1 MIDIHCH
8 LEYMQEPEQ
17 VIAEARRKMT
27 AIITSVADIKHKDM
41 ILELWDKN
49 PDFLYVSFGLHPE
62 RISNYS
68 DAEIDNYIDFIQA
81 NKEKVVAIGECGL
94 DYLQVK
100 EDEMARAKSFFLRFI
115 ELSKELKLPLIV
127 HARNKP
133 GSNDCFNDILKI
145 ITESDAKQVVFH
157 CFSGSEGN
165 LKYALDQGY
174 WISFATVVCKSE
186 KHKRLAEKTPLNKML
201 LETDS
206 PWLDPASLELTNR
219 PWKIA
224 ESAKVIAEIK
234 DITAQEVLRKT
245 EDNAKRV
252 FRLPI

>member
-1 MIDIHCH
+1 
-8 LEYMQEPEQ
+8 MQNPEQ
-17 VIAEARRKMT
+17 VIAEAKRKMT

-41 ILELWDKN
+41 ILEIRDN
-49 PDFLYVSFGLHPE
+49 NADFVFVSMGLHPD

-81 NKEKVVAIGECGL
+81 NKEKAVAIGECGL
-94 DYLQVK
+94 DYLQVNG
-100 EDEMARAKSFFLRFI
+100 DEMDRAKSFFLRFI
-115 ELSKELKLPLIV
+115 ESSKELKLPLVV

-145 ITESDAKQVVFH
+145 ITDSNARNVVFH
-157 CFSGSEGN
+157 CFSGSESN

-174 WISFATVVCKSE
+174 WISFATIVCKSD
-186 KHKRLAEKTPLNKML
+186 KHKRLAEKTPLGKML

-234 DITAQEVLRKT
+234 DITAQEVLKKT
-245 EDNAKRV
+245 EENAKKI
-252 FRLPI
+252 FGLPP